1 MKYDDIAFH
10 VTYAWLLVYSRFHI
24 IISLMTL
31 MILIVLLLHAV
42 CTRDFL
48 NRQRRYPLSHHAT
61 CLRLQ
66 MYYKLTKCTWHL
78 LFQNVFLSL
87 ISILNFQKLA
97 RVIFEIV
104 SWWHHF
110 RYSVRLGVPSTY
122 ISYLMTSYP
131 VRMSMSWTLYLLCKF
146 GETNPN
152 NMSSAVWY
160 ILGEI
165 EI

>member
-1 MKYDDIAFH
+1 MIMLQLHAFH
-10 VTYAWLLVYSRFHI
+10 LTFAVLLVYSRFHI

-42 CTRDFL
+42 CTRDLL

-66 MYYKLTKCTWHL
+66 MYYKLTKSTWHL
-78 LFQNVFLSL
+78 LFQKVFLSF

-97 RVIFEIV
+97 HVIFEIV

-122 ISYLMTSYP
+122 ISYLMTSHP
-131 VRMSMSWTLYLLCKF
+131 VRMSTSWTLYLLCKF
-146 GETNPN
+146 GETSTNSMP
-152 NMSSAVWY
+152 SD
-160 ILGEI
+160 IF
-165 EI
+165 